1 MEDPKKQ
8 VSIKDIAAI
17 SGVSIATVSR
27 VLNKKGRYSS
37 KTEQKVM
44 AVANSCGYISNMAAK
59 SLRETKSRTV
69 GLIVPNVNNV
79 FFSNL
84 AYYIETFLFERNYS
98 VFICNS
104 GNSGEKEAAY
114 FRALT
119 GKGVDGIVCISTL
132 DQLPGEILARDT
144 PIVCIDRRPR
154 ISRPV
159 PWVGNDGFLAGRMA
173 AEHLLDKGC
182 RHILFI
188 SSYLG
193 SYDQHDRREGYI
205 RALTDRGIFVDK
217 NYILNRPGEDPTQI
231 EVEVLVYQFLK
242 TGLPLDGIITA
253 SEPAA
258 LGAMY
263 ALNSAG
269 MSVPGDVR
277 IVGFDNTLYSLLTT
291 PPLSSME
298 RHPQQMAVEACTLL
312 LRLIAGEEPE
322 EMEVTVPVS
331 LVERG
336 SSH

>member
-1 MEDPKKQ
+1 MEDAKKQ
-8 VSIKDIAAI
+8 LSIKDIAAI

-27 VLNKKGRYSS
+27 VLNKKGRYSPE
-37 KTEQKVM
+37 TEKKVM
-44 AVANSCGYISNMAAK
+44 AVVNSYGYISNMTAK
-59 SLRETKSRTV
+59 TLREAKSRTV

-84 AYYIETFLFERNYS
+84 AYYIETELFERNYS

-114 FRALT
+114 FRTLAS
-119 GKGVDGIVCISTL
+119 KGVDGILCISTL
-132 DQLPGEILARDT
+132 DQLPAEILAREL

-159 PWVGNDGFLAGRMA
+159 PWVGNDGVLAGRIA
-173 AEHLLDKGC
+173 TEHLLDKGC

-188 SSYLG
+188 SSFLG
-193 SYDQHDRREGYI
+193 PYDQHDRREGYVQ
-205 RALTDRGIFVDK
+205 ALTDRGLFADK
-217 NYILNRPGEDPTQI
+217 NYILDRPGKDPTQI

-242 TGLPLDGIITA
+242 NHLPIDGIITA

-269 MSVPGDVR
+269 LSVPDDVR
-277 IVGFDNTLYSLLTT
+277 IVGFDNSLYSLMTT
-291 PPLSSME
+291 PSLSSIE
-298 RHPQQMAVEACTLL
+298 RHPRKIAGRACDLL
-312 LRLIAGEEPE
+312 LRLIEGGQPE
-322 EMEVTVPVS
+322 ETEVTVPVS

-336 SSH
+336 SSR

>member
-1 MEDPKKQ
+1 MEEPKKQ
-8 VSIKDIAAI
+8 LSIKDIAAI

-27 VLNKKGRYSS
+27 VLNKKGRYSPE
-37 KTEQKVM
+37 TEKKVM
-44 AVANSCGYISNMAAK
+44 AVINSYGYISNMTAK
-59 SLRETKSRTV
+59 TLREARSHTI

-84 AYYIETFLFERNYS
+84 AYYIETYLFDRNYS

-104 GNSGEKEAAY
+104 GNSGEKETAY
-114 FRALT
+114 FRTLIS
-119 GKGVDGIVCISTL
+119 KGVDGILCISTL
-132 DQLPGEILARDT
+132 DQLPAEILAREL

-159 PWVGNDGFLAGRMA
+159 PWVGNDGFLAGRTA

-193 SYDQHDRREGYI
+193 PYDQHDRREGYI
-205 RALTDRGIFVDK
+205 QALAGRGIFVDK
-217 NYILNRPGEDPTQI
+217 NYILDRPGKDPTQI

-242 TGLPLDGIITA
+242 NRLPLDGIITA

-269 MSVPGDVR
+269 LSVPGDVR
-277 IVGFDNTLYSLLTT
+277 IVGFDNSLYSLLTT
-291 PPLSSME
+291 PPLSSVE
-298 RHPQQMAVEACTLL
+298 RHPRRMAGSACELL
-312 LRLIAGEEPE
+312 LHLIEGGAPE
-322 EMEVTVPVS
+322 EMEVTIPVS

-336 SSH
+336 SSR